1 MLDDDGNLLTCSF
14 DVTVIDG
21 VAPTITCPG
30 DQLLTA
36 ASGET
41 TVDLPDYTGD
51 ATASDNCTDPVTVTQ
66 DPAPGTVV
74 DIGATETVTLTAT
87 DEAGNTTT
95 CAFDV
100 VVDALGVEDA
110 ELSTNITIFPN
121 PTDGDITLS
130 NRGNVSLTE
139 VVITDVNARVLQTI
153 DMAGSGTD
161 TVISLGQYASGVY
174 FVRVSTENAS
184 TVKRIVKK
192 VV

>member
-1 MLDDDGNLLTCSF
+1 MALLSDNVRIGIPMASIDCPDDIEVTITTGTDCSAVVTFNDPVVIGTANVPTQTAGLPSGSDFPVGTTTNTYEVLDDDGNLLTCSF

-21 VAPTITCPG
+21 VAPTITCPE

-95 CAFDV
+95 CTFDV
-100 VVDALGVEDA
+100 VVDALGSRRCGIEC
-110 ELSTNITIFPN
+110 
-121 PTDGDITLS
+121 
-130 NRGNVSLTE
+130 
-139 VVITDVNARVLQTI
+139 
-153 DMAGSGTD
+153 
-161 TVISLGQYASGVY
+161 
-174 FVRVSTENAS
+174 
-184 TVKRIVKK
+184 
-192 VV
+192 